1 MSSIGRRKFG
11 ETSQPSGTVPREDL
25 RLTVGTKVDRA
36 VGNMTALVVADPEGQ
51 VVAINQGDC
60 GAKGS
65 ATI

>member
-51 VVAINQGDC
+51 VVPIN
-60 GAKGS
+60 
-65 ATI
+65 